1 LPLPENTDQA
11 GEKTLTAIPEQSI
24 ITLLFVIS
32 DGIINQTSHQISAWR
47 FVMLRHIQ
55 ICLLLII
62 FFYSSVFAAE
72 EFTLM
77 SPTIKPNAVL
87 SIDQVFNGFGCM
99 GKNISPA
106 LKWSGEPAETKS
118 FAVTVY
124 DPDAPTGSGW
134 WHWVVYNIPAD
145 VHELVEGAGDASGKR
160 LPPGAVQG
168 RTDFGTAGFG
178 GACPPEGDKPHR
190 YIFQVYALKVEKLDL
205 PAEASAAM
213 VGFMLNANK
222 LAVAKFTA
230 QYRR

>member
-1 LPLPENTDQA
+1 
-11 GEKTLTAIPEQSI
+11 
-24 ITLLFVIS
+24 
-32 DGIINQTSHQISAWR
+32 
-47 FVMLRHIQ
+47 MLRHIQ
-55 ICLLLII
+55 ICLLFVI
-62 FFYSSVFAAE
+62 FFAASVFAVEE
-72 EFTLM
+72 EFTLI

-87 SIDQVFNGFGCM
+87 SIDQVFNGFGCT

-106 LKWSGEPAETKS
+106 LKWSGEPAKTKS

-145 VHELVEGAGDASGKR
+145 VHELAEGAGDASGKR